1 MVIRR
6 VLLMQIKDI
15 FITNTAGITL
25 SLHNR
30 LLNFKKLALRVLFD
44 VENGYKETRE
54 YILCVI

>member
-1 MVIRR
+1 
-6 VLLMQIKDI
+6 MQIKDI

-54 YILCVI
+54 YILCVIWINFI